1 MRQPHQLL
9 FALCFLPVGLAVMG
23 LTYFLLVTQGPP
35 ADTGLDELIL
45 CGDKEVFI
53 LDLAAGGKK
62 VWSWRAEER
71 PEIPDELRTR
81 FETTDDCKSVDGGA
95 SILVSSSG
103 GAVALVERATGRA
116 VFWAAVE
123 NAHSAEMLPDGRIL
137 VAGSTGKEGNRLVL
151 FDRAR
156 PGQELASVPLQG
168 AHGAVWDSETR
179 TVWALGETELH
190 TYALEGWEGATPAL
204 VLTRRI
210 ALPDAGGHDLR
221 PIPGSRH
228 LVLTTRANVWTLD
241 RDCLLFEAHDR
252 LGGLEGVKCV
262 DVHPGTGRIAFV
274 QAETNWWA
282 YRVRFLQPEGEIPLP
297 GERLYKAR
305 WNAAAAPAR

>member
-1 MRQPHQLL
+1 MTARASVVLL
-9 FALCFLPVGLAVMG
+9 LALAACA
-23 LTYFLLVTQGPP
+23 P
-35 ADTGLDELIL
+35 APRPDTGPEEIIF
-45 CGDKEVFI
+45 CGDKEVFV

-71 PEIPDELRTR
+71 PEIPEDLRKR
-81 FETTDDCKSVDGGA
+81 FGTTDDCKPVDGGA
-95 SILVSSSG
+95 SILVTSSG
-103 GAVALVERATGRA
+103 GAVALVERASGRA

-123 NAHSAEMLPDGRIL
+123 NAHSAEMLPGGRIL
-137 VAGSTGKEGNRLVL
+137 VAASTGKTGNRLVL

-168 AHGAVWDSETR
+168 AHGAVWDPETR

-221 PIPGSRH
+221 AVPGTRN
-228 LVLTTRANVWTLD
+228 LVLTTRKNVWTLD

-252 LGGLEGVKCV
+252 LGSLEGVKCV

-274 QAETNWWA
+274 QAETSWWSS
-282 YRVRFLQPEGEIPLP
+282 RVRLLQPEGELRLP

-305 WNAAAAPAR
+305 WSGAVAPAR